1 MGIVGVV
8 GVVGGGEEIV
18 QFLEQSW
25 EWDVE
30 GLDFDSPV
38 LDVVFYGGR
47 GRGLI
52 GSSGRGLMGG
62 GH

>member
-8 GVVGGGEEIV
+8 G
-18 QFLEQSW
+18 QSW

-30 GLDFDSPV
+30 ELGFDSHV

-52 GSSGRGLMGG
+52 GSSGWGLMGKG
-62 GH
+62 R